1 MEKGNIVIQIDILLS
16 EDQITQEFMDAL
28 KRHDLPEKFFYWFPL
43 SIRAWI
49 NLCSDGAYRNYV
61 RSHSVL
67 QNHAAE
73 IVSMLPSEPIEL
85 ISLGAG
91 QGTKDFLIM
100 EHLQK
105 QGKYLNYR
113 PVDASQ
119 GLLEIACQSA
129 KDKNFACRGIKADL
143 NNDSHLKEIEE
154 ISDDRPRL
162 IMILGNTL
170 GAFDPLK
177 FTTKLD
183 KIMRPEDFLILDG
196 EIFNHTDTLAGYDN
210 PINRQFAFGPLSSVG
225 LSEPN
230 DGRLHIK
237 TDVDDRQPGL
247 YRIRKHFQSSRN
259 LKIILAGESVEI
271 KSGTNI
277 EMSWSYK
284 YDRDALIG
292 LVSSSG
298 MQLVEEYLSPD
309 KRFLTLL
316 VKK

>member
-1 MEKGNIVIQIDILLS
+1 MIQVDILLS
-16 EDQITQEFMDAL
+16 EDQIAQEFMGAID
-28 KRHDLPEKFFYWFPL
+28 RHDLPEKFFYWFPL

-49 NLCSDGAYRNYV
+49 NLCGDGAYRNFV

-100 EHLQK
+100 K
-105 QGKYLNYR
+105 QLKIKGKYLNYR

-129 KDKNFACRGIKADL
+129 KDKNFVCRGLKADL
-143 NNDSHLKEIEE
+143 NNDSHLSEMQAILYKN
-154 ISDDRPRL
+154 PRL

-177 FTTKLD
+177 FVAKLGS
-183 KIMRPEDFLILDG
+183 IIRPQDFLIIDG
-196 EIFNHTDTLAGYDN
+196 ELFNHTDTLAGYDN

-230 DGRLHIK
+230 DGSLHIK
-237 TDVDDRQPGL
+237 TDVDNRQPGL
-247 YRIRKHFQSSRN
+247 YRIRKHFHASRD
-259 LKIILAGESVEI
+259 LKIMLAGETVKIPSD
-271 KSGTNI
+271 TNI

-284 YDRDALIG
+284 YDGDALKG
-292 LVSSSG
+292 LIKSSG
-298 MQLVEEYLSPD
+298 MKLAAEFLSTD
-309 KRFLTLL
+309 KRFMTLL
-316 VKK
+316 VTK

>member
-1 MEKGNIVIQIDILLS
+1 MIQVDILLC
-16 EDQITQEFMDAL
+16 EDQIAKEFVDAL
-28 KRHDLPEKFFYWFPL
+28 ERHDLPEKFFYWFPL

-49 NLCSDGAYRNYV
+49 NLCGDGAYRNYV

-67 QNHAAE
+67 QNNADE
-73 IVSMLPSEPIEL
+73 IVSTLPSEPIEL

-100 EHLQK
+100 EHLRK

-119 GLLEIACQSA
+119 GLLEIACQNA
-129 KDKNFACRGIKADL
+129 KDKNFACRGLKADL
-143 NNDSHLKEIEE
+143 NNEFHLTKMQ
-154 ISDDRPRL
+154 STLDDKPRL
-162 IMILGNTL
+162 IMMLGNTL
-170 GAFDPLK
+170 GAFDPIK
-177 FTTKLD
+177 FTAKLD
-183 KIMRPEDFLILDG
+183 KIMRPQDFLILDG
-196 EIFNHTDTLAGYDN
+196 ELFNHNDTLAGYDN
-210 PINRQFAFGPLSSVG
+210 PVNRQFAFGPLSSVG

-230 DGRLHIK
+230 DGRLEIK
-237 TDVDDRQPGL
+237 TDVDSRQPGL
-247 YRIRKHFQSSRN
+247 YRVRKHFQASRD
-259 LKIILAGESVEI
+259 LKIILAGETVQILSDA
-271 KSGTNI
+271 NI

-292 LVSSSG
+292 LITSSG
-298 MQLVEEYLSPD
+298 MQIAAEYLSDD

>member
-1 MEKGNIVIQIDILLS
+1 MIQIDILLS
-16 EDQITQEFMDAL
+16 EDQIAQEFMDAL
-28 KRHDLPEKFFYWFPL
+28 ERHDLPEKFFYWFPL

-49 NLCSDGAYRNYV
+49 NLCGDGAYRNYV

-129 KDKNFACRGIKADL
+129 KDKNFACRGLKADL
-143 NNDSHLKEIEE
+143 NNDSHLTEMQAILDEK
-154 ISDDRPRL
+154 PRL
-162 IMILGNTL
+162 IMMLGNTL

-177 FTTKLD
+177 FATKLD
-183 KIMRPEDFLILDG
+183 NIMRPQDFLILDG
-196 EIFNHTDTLAGYDN
+196 ELFNQTDTLAGYDN

-230 DGRLHIK
+230 DGRLHIQ
-237 TDVDDRQPGL
+237 TDVDNRQAGL
-247 YRIRKHFQSSRN
+247 YRIRKHFQASRN
-259 LKIILAGESVEI
+259 LKIMLAGETVQILSD
-271 KSGTNI
+271 SNI

-284 YDRDALIG
+284 YDRDALTG
-292 LVSSSG
+292 LITSSG
-298 MQLVEEYLSPD
+298 MQLAAEYLSED

>member
-1 MEKGNIVIQIDILLS
+1 MIQVDILLG
-16 EDQITQEFMDAL
+16 EDQIAKEFMDAL
-28 KRHDLPEKFFYWFPL
+28 ERHDLPEKFFYWFPL

-49 NLCSDGAYRNYV
+49 NLCGDGEYRNYL

-67 QNHAAE
+67 QKHAAE

-100 EHLQK
+100 ENLQK

-129 KDKNFACRGIKADL
+129 KEKNFACRGLKADL
-143 NNDSHLKEIEE
+143 NNDSHLTEIQSILDEK
-154 ISDDRPRL
+154 PRL
-162 IMILGNTL
+162 IMMLGNTL
-170 GAFDPLK
+170 GAFDPIK
-177 FTTKLD
+177 FATKLD
-183 KIMRPEDFLILDG
+183 KIMRPQDFLILDG
-196 EIFNHTDTLAGYDN
+196 ELFNQNDTLAGYDN

-230 DGRLHIK
+230 DGKLNIE
-237 TDVDDRQPGL
+237 TDVDNRKPGL
-247 YRIRKHFQSSRN
+247 YRIRKHFRASRD
-259 LKIILAGESVEI
+259 LKIILAGETVNLQSD
-271 KSGTNI
+271 TCI

-284 YDRDALIG
+284 YDIEALKDLIT
-292 LVSSSG
+292 SSG
-298 MQLVEEYLSPD
+298 MQIAAEYHSED

>member
-1 MEKGNIVIQIDILLS
+1 MIQIDILLS
-16 EDQITQEFMDAL
+16 EDQIAQEFMDAL
-28 KRHDLPEKFFYWFPL
+28 ERHDLPEKFFYWFPL

-49 NLCSDGAYRNYV
+49 NLCGDGAYRNYV

-129 KDKNFACRGIKADL
+129 KDKNFACRGLKADL
-143 NNDSHLKEIEE
+143 NNDSHLTEMQAILDEK
-154 ISDDRPRL
+154 PRL
-162 IMILGNTL
+162 IMMLGNTL

-177 FTTKLD
+177 FASKLD
-183 KIMRPEDFLILDG
+183 NIMRPQDFLILDG
-196 EIFNHTDTLAGYDN
+196 ELFNQTDTLAGYDN

-230 DGRLHIK
+230 DGRLHIQ
-237 TDVDDRQPGL
+237 TDIDNRQAGL
-247 YRIRKHFQSSRN
+247 YRIRKHFQASRD
-259 LKIILAGESVEI
+259 LKIMLAGETVQILSD
-271 KSGTNI
+271 TNI

-292 LVSSSG
+292 LITSSG
-298 MQLVEEYLSPD
+298 MQLAAEYLSTD

>member
-1 MEKGNIVIQIDILLS
+1 MIQIDILLS
-16 EDQITQEFMDAL
+16 EDQIAQEFMDAL
-28 KRHDLPEKFFYWFPL
+28 ERHDLPEKFFYWFPL

-49 NLCSDGAYRNYV
+49 NLCGDGAYRNYV

-129 KDKNFACRGIKADL
+129 KDKNFACRGLKADL
-143 NNDSHLKEIEE
+143 NNDSHLTEMQAILDEK
-154 ISDDRPRL
+154 PRL
-162 IMILGNTL
+162 IMMLGNTL

-177 FTTKLD
+177 FASKLD
-183 KIMRPEDFLILDG
+183 NIMRPQDFLILDG
-196 EIFNHTDTLAGYDN
+196 ELFNQTDTLAGYDN

-237 TDVDDRQPGL
+237 TDVDNRQAGL
-247 YRIRKHFQSSRN
+247 YRIRKHFQASRD
-259 LKIILAGESVEI
+259 LKILLAGETVQILSD
-271 KSGTNI
+271 TNI

-284 YDRDALIG
+284 YDRDALKG
-292 LVSSSG
+292 LITSSG
-298 MQLVEEYLSPD
+298 MQLAAEYLSTD

>member
-1 MEKGNIVIQIDILLS
+1 MIQIDILLS
-16 EDQITQEFMDAL
+16 EDQIAQEFMDAL
-28 KRHDLPEKFFYWFPL
+28 ERHDLPEKFFYWFPL

-49 NLCSDGAYRNYV
+49 NLCGDGAYRNYV

-129 KDKNFACRGIKADL
+129 KDKNFACRGLKADL
-143 NNDSHLKEIEE
+143 NNDSHLKEMQAILDEK
-154 ISDDRPRL
+154 PRL
-162 IMILGNTL
+162 IMMLGNTL

-177 FTTKLD
+177 FASKLD
-183 KIMRPEDFLILDG
+183 NIMRPQDFLILDG
-196 EIFNHTDTLAGYDN
+196 ELFNQTDTLAGYDN

-230 DGRLHIK
+230 DGRLHIQ
-237 TDVDDRQPGL
+237 TDIDNRQAGL
-247 YRIRKHFQSSRN
+247 YRIRKHFHASRD
-259 LKIILAGESVEI
+259 LKIMLAGETVQILSD
-271 KSGTNI
+271 TNI

-284 YDRDALIG
+284 YDRDALTG
-292 LVSSSG
+292 LITSSG
-298 MQLVEEYLSPD
+298 MQLAAEYLSTD
-309 KRFLTLL
+309 KRFMTLL

>member
-1 MEKGNIVIQIDILLS
+1 MVQIDILLR
-16 EDQITQEFMDAL
+16 EDQIAQEFMDAI

-49 NLCSDGAYRNYV
+49 NLCGDGAYRNFV

-73 IVSMLPSEPIEL
+73 IVSMLPSEPIQL

-91 QGTKDFLIM
+91 QGTKDFLII
-100 EHLQK
+100 EQLKK

-129 KDKNFACRGIKADL
+129 KEKNFACRGLKADL
-143 NNDSHLKEIEE
+143 NNDSHLTEIQSILDEK
-154 ISDDRPRL
+154 PRL

-177 FTTKLD
+177 FAAKLGS
-183 KIMRPEDFLILDG
+183 ILRPQDFLIIDG
-196 EIFNHTDTLAGYDN
+196 ELFNHSDTLAGYDN

-230 DGRLHIK
+230 DGKLNIE
-237 TDVDDRQPGL
+237 TDVDNRKPGL
-247 YRIRKHFQSSRN
+247 YRIRKHFQASRD
-259 LKIILAGESVEI
+259 LKIILAGETLQI
-271 KSGTNI
+271 LPDTNI

-284 YDRDALIG
+284 YDRDALTG
-292 LVSSSG
+292 LITSSG
-298 MQLVEEYLSPD
+298 LHLAAEYLSED

>member
-1 MEKGNIVIQIDILLS
+1 MIQVDILLC
-16 EDQITQEFMDAL
+16 EDQIAKEFVDAL
-28 KRHDLPEKFFYWFPL
+28 ERHDLPEKFFYWFPL

-49 NLCSDGAYRNYV
+49 NLCGDGAYRNYV

-67 QNHAAE
+67 QNNADE
-73 IVSMLPSEPIEL
+73 IVSTLPSEPIEL

-100 EHLQK
+100 EHLRK

-119 GLLEIACQSA
+119 GLLEIACQNA
-129 KDKNFACRGIKADL
+129 KDKNFACRGLKADL
-143 NNDSHLKEIEE
+143 NNEFHLTKMQSTLDEK
-154 ISDDRPRL
+154 PRL
-162 IMILGNTL
+162 IMMLGNTL
-170 GAFDPLK
+170 GAFDPIK

-183 KIMRPEDFLILDG
+183 KIMRPQDFLILDG
-196 EIFNHTDTLAGYDN
+196 ELFNQNDTLAGYDN
-210 PINRQFAFGPLSSVG
+210 PINRQFACGPLSSVG

-230 DGRLHIK
+230 DGKLNIE
-237 TDVDDRQPGL
+237 TDVDNRKPGL
-247 YRIRKHFQSSRN
+247 YRIRKHFRASRD
-259 LKIILAGESVEI
+259 LKIILAGETVNLQSD
-271 KSGTNI
+271 TCI

-284 YDRDALIG
+284 YDLEALKDLIT
-292 LVSSSG
+292 SSG
-298 MQLVEEYLSPD
+298 MQIAAEYHSED

>member
-1 MEKGNIVIQIDILLS
+1 MIQIDILLS
-16 EDQITQEFMDAL
+16 EDQIAQEFMDAL
-28 KRHDLPEKFFYWFPL
+28 ERHDLPEKFFYWFPL

-49 NLCSDGAYRNYV
+49 NLCGDGAYRNYV

-105 QGKYLNYR
+105 QGKFLNYR

-119 GLLEIACQSA
+119 GLLELACQCA
-129 KDKNFACRGIKADL
+129 KDKNFACRGLKADL
-143 NNDSHLKEIEE
+143 NNDSHLTEMQAILDEK
-154 ISDDRPRL
+154 PRL
-162 IMILGNTL
+162 IMMLGNTL

-177 FTTKLD
+177 FASKLD
-183 KIMRPEDFLILDG
+183 NIMRPQDFLILDG
-196 EIFNHTDTLAGYDN
+196 ELFNQTDTLAGYDN

-230 DGRLHIK
+230 DGRLHIQ
-237 TDVDDRQPGL
+237 TDIDNRQAGL
-247 YRIRKHFQSSRN
+247 YRIRKHFHASRD
-259 LKIILAGESVEI
+259 LKIMLAGETVQILSD
-271 KSGTNI
+271 TNI

-284 YDRDALIG
+284 YDRDALTG
-292 LVSSSG
+292 LITSSG
-298 MQLVEEYLSPD
+298 MQLAAEYLSTD

>member
-1 MEKGNIVIQIDILLS
+1 MIQIDILLS
-16 EDQITQEFMDAL
+16 EDQIVQEFMDAL
-28 KRHDLPEKFFYWFPL
+28 ERHDLPEKFFYWFPL

-49 NLCSDGAYRNYV
+49 NLCGDGAYRNYV

-129 KDKNFACRGIKADL
+129 KDKNFACRGLKADL
-143 NNDSHLKEIEE
+143 NNDSHLTEMQVILDEK
-154 ISDDRPRL
+154 PRL
-162 IMILGNTL
+162 IMMLGNTL

-177 FTTKLD
+177 FASKLNN
-183 KIMRPEDFLILDG
+183 IMRPQDFLILDG
-196 EIFNHTDTLAGYDN
+196 ELFNQTDTLAGYDN

-230 DGRLHIK
+230 DGRLHIQ
-237 TDVDDRQPGL
+237 TDIDNRQAGL
-247 YRIRKHFQSSRN
+247 YRIRKHFQASRD
-259 LKIILAGESVEI
+259 LKIMLAGETVQILSD
-271 KSGTNI
+271 TNI

-284 YDRDALIG
+284 YDRDALID
-292 LVSSSG
+292 LITSSG
-298 MQLVEEYLSPD
+298 MQLAAEYLSTD

>member
-1 MEKGNIVIQIDILLS
+1 MIQIDILLS
-16 EDQITQEFMDAL
+16 EDQIAQEFMDAL
-28 KRHDLPEKFFYWFPL
+28 ERHDLPEKFFYWFPL

-49 NLCSDGAYRNYV
+49 NLCGDGAYRNYV

-67 QNHAAE
+67 QKHASE
-73 IVSMLPSEPIEL
+73 IVSMLPPEPIEL

-91 QGTKDFLIM
+91 QGTKDLLIM
-100 EHLQK
+100 EQLQR

-129 KDKNFACRGIKADL
+129 KDKNFACRGLKADL
-143 NNDSHLKEIEE
+143 NNDSHLTEMQAILDEK
-154 ISDDRPRL
+154 PRL
-162 IMILGNTL
+162 IMMLGNTL

-177 FTTKLD
+177 FASKLD
-183 KIMRPEDFLILDG
+183 NIMRPQDFLILDG
-196 EIFNHTDTLAGYDN
+196 ELFNQTDTLAGYDN

-230 DGRLHIK
+230 DGRLHIQ
-237 TDVDDRQPGL
+237 TDIDNRQAGL
-247 YRIRKHFQSSRN
+247 YRIRKHFQASRD
-259 LKIILAGESVEI
+259 LKIMLAGETVQLLSD
-271 KSGTNI
+271 TNI

-284 YDRDALIG
+284 YDRDALTG
-292 LVSSSG
+292 LITSSG
-298 MQLVEEYLSPD
+298 MQLAAEYLSTD

>member
-1 MEKGNIVIQIDILLS
+1 MIQIDILLS
-16 EDQITQEFMDAL
+16 EDQIAQEFIDAL

-49 NLCSDGAYRNYV
+49 NLCGDGAYRNYV

-129 KDKNFACRGIKADL
+129 KDKNFACRGLKADL
-143 NNDSHLKEIEE
+143 NNDSHLTGMQAIL
-154 ISDDRPRL
+154 DDKPRL

-177 FTTKLD
+177 FASKLD
-183 KIMRPEDFLILDG
+183 NIMRPQDFLILDG
-196 EIFNHTDTLAGYDN
+196 ELFNQTDTLAGYDN

-237 TDVDDRQPGL
+237 TDIDNRQPGL
-247 YRIRKHFQSSRN
+247 YRIRKHFQASRD
-259 LKIILAGESVEI
+259 LKIMLAGETLRILSD
-271 KSGTNI
+271 TNI
-277 EMSWSYK
+277 EMSWFYK

-292 LVSSSG
+292 LITSSG
-298 MQLVEEYLSPD
+298 MQLVAEYLSTD

>member
-1 MEKGNIVIQIDILLS
+1 MIQIDILLS
-16 EDQITQEFMDAL
+16 EDQIAQEFMDAL
-28 KRHDLPEKFFYWFPL
+28 ERHDLPEKFFYWFPL

-49 NLCSDGAYRNYV
+49 NLCGDGAYRNYV

-129 KDKNFACRGIKADL
+129 KDKNFACRGLKADL
-143 NNDSHLKEIEE
+143 NNDSHLTEMQAILDEK
-154 ISDDRPRL
+154 PRL
-162 IMILGNTL
+162 IMMLGNTL

-177 FTTKLD
+177 FASKLD
-183 KIMRPEDFLILDG
+183 NIMRPQDFLILDG
-196 EIFNHTDTLAGYDN
+196 ELFNQTDTLAGYDN

-230 DGRLHIK
+230 DGRLHIQ
-237 TDVDDRQPGL
+237 TDIDNRQAGL
-247 YRIRKHFQSSRN
+247 YRIRKHFHASRD
-259 LKIILAGESVEI
+259 LKIMLAGETVQILSD
-271 KSGTNI
+271 TNI

-284 YDRDALIG
+284 YDRDALKG
-292 LVSSSG
+292 LISSSG
-298 MQLVEEYLSPD
+298 MQLVAEYLSTD

>member
-1 MEKGNIVIQIDILLS
+1 MIQIDILLS
-16 EDQITQEFMDAL
+16 EDQIVQEFMDAL
-28 KRHDLPEKFFYWFPL
+28 ERHDLPEKFFYWFPL

-49 NLCSDGAYRNYV
+49 NLCGDGAYRNYV

-129 KDKNFACRGIKADL
+129 KDKNFACRGLKADL
-143 NNDSHLKEIEE
+143 NNDSHLTEMQAILDEK
-154 ISDDRPRL
+154 PRL
-162 IMILGNTL
+162 IMMLGNTL

-177 FTTKLD
+177 FASKLD
-183 KIMRPEDFLILDG
+183 NIMRPQDFLILDG
-196 EIFNHTDTLAGYDN
+196 ELFNQTDTLAGYDN

-230 DGRLHIK
+230 DGRLHIQ
-237 TDVDDRQPGL
+237 TDIDNRQAGL
-247 YRIRKHFQSSRN
+247 YRIRKHFHASRD
-259 LKIILAGESVEI
+259 LKIMLAGETVQILSD
-271 KSGTNI
+271 TNI

-284 YDRDALIG
+284 YDRDALTG
-292 LVSSSG
+292 LITSSG
-298 MQLVEEYLSPD
+298 MQLAAEYLSTD

>member
-1 MEKGNIVIQIDILLS
+1 MIQIDILLS
-16 EDQITQEFMDAL
+16 EDQIAQEFMDAL
-28 KRHDLPEKFFYWFPL
+28 ERHDLPEKFFYWFPL

-49 NLCSDGAYRNYV
+49 NLCGDGAYRNYV

-129 KDKNFACRGIKADL
+129 KDKNFACRGLKADL
-143 NNDSHLKEIEE
+143 NNDSHLTEMQAILDEK
-154 ISDDRPRL
+154 PRL
-162 IMILGNTL
+162 IMMLGNTL

-177 FTTKLD
+177 FASKLD
-183 KIMRPEDFLILDG
+183 NIMRPQDFLILDG
-196 EIFNHTDTLAGYDN
+196 ELFNQTDTLAGYDN

-230 DGRLHIK
+230 DGRLHIQ
-237 TDVDDRQPGL
+237 TDIDNRQAGL
-247 YRIRKHFQSSRN
+247 YRIRKHFHASRD
-259 LKIILAGESVEI
+259 LKIMLAGETVQILSD
-271 KSGTNI
+271 TNI

-284 YDRDALIG
+284 YDRDALKG
-292 LVSSSG
+292 LITSSG
-298 MQLVEEYLSPD
+298 MQLVAEYLSTD

>member
-1 MEKGNIVIQIDILLS
+1 MIQIDILLS
-16 EDQITQEFMDAL
+16 EDQIAQEFIDAL
-28 KRHDLPEKFFYWFPL
+28 ERHDLPEKFFYWFPL

-49 NLCSDGAYRNYV
+49 NLCGDGAYRNYV

-105 QGKYLNYR
+105 QGKFLNYR

-129 KDKNFACRGIKADL
+129 KDKNFACRGLKADL
-143 NNDSHLKEIEE
+143 NNDSHLTEMQAIL
-154 ISDDRPRL
+154 DDKPRL

-177 FTTKLD
+177 FASKLD
-183 KIMRPEDFLILDG
+183 KIMRPQDFLILDG
-196 EIFNHTDTLAGYDN
+196 ELFNQTDTLAGYDN

-230 DGRLHIK
+230 DGRLHIQ
-237 TDVDDRQPGL
+237 TDIDNRQAGL
-247 YRIRKHFQSSRN
+247 YRIRKHFQASRD
-259 LKIILAGESVEI
+259 LKILLAGETVQILSD
-271 KSGTNI
+271 TNI

-284 YDRDALIG
+284 YDRDALTG
-292 LVSSSG
+292 LITSTG
-298 MQLVEEYLSPD
+298 MQLAAEYLSTD
-309 KRFLTLL
+309 KRFMTLL

>member
-1 MEKGNIVIQIDILLS
+1 MIQIDILLS
-16 EDQITQEFMDAL
+16 EDQIAQEFMDAL
-28 KRHDLPEKFFYWFPL
+28 ERHDLPEKFFYWFPL

-49 NLCSDGAYRNYV
+49 NLCGDGAYRNYV

-129 KDKNFACRGIKADL
+129 KDKNFACRGLKADL
-143 NNDSHLKEIEE
+143 NNDSHLTEMQAILDEK
-154 ISDDRPRL
+154 PRL

-183 KIMRPEDFLILDG
+183 KIMRPQDFLILDG
-196 EIFNHTDTLAGYDN
+196 ELFNQTDTLAGYDN

-230 DGRLHIK
+230 DGRLHIQ
-237 TDVDDRQPGL
+237 TDIDNRQAGL
-247 YRIRKHFQSSRN
+247 YRIRKHFHASRD
-259 LKIILAGESVEI
+259 LKIMLAGETVQILSD
-271 KSGTNI
+271 TNI

-284 YDRDALIG
+284 YDRDALTG
-292 LVSSSG
+292 LITSSG
-298 MQLVEEYLSPD
+298 MQLAAESLSTD

>member
-1 MEKGNIVIQIDILLS
+1 MIQIDILLS
-16 EDQITQEFMDAL
+16 EDQIAQEFMDAL
-28 KRHDLPEKFFYWFPL
+28 ERHDLPEKFFYWFPL

-49 NLCSDGAYRNYV
+49 NLCGDGAYRNYV

-129 KDKNFACRGIKADL
+129 KDKNLACRGLKADL
-143 NNDSHLKEIEE
+143 NNDSHLTEMQAILDEK
-154 ISDDRPRL
+154 PRL
-162 IMILGNTL
+162 IMMLGNTL

-177 FTTKLD
+177 FASKLD
-183 KIMRPEDFLILDG
+183 NIMRPQDFLILDG
-196 EIFNHTDTLAGYDN
+196 ELFNQTDTLAGYDN

-237 TDVDDRQPGL
+237 TDVDNRQTGL
-247 YRIRKHFQSSRN
+247 YRIRKHFQASRD
-259 LKIILAGESVEI
+259 LKIMLAGETVQILSD
-271 KSGTNI
+271 TNI

-284 YDRDALIG
+284 YDRDALTG
-292 LVSSSG
+292 LITSSG
-298 MQLVEEYLSPD
+298 MQLAAEYLSTD

>member
-1 MEKGNIVIQIDILLS
+1 MIQIDILLS
-16 EDQITQEFMDAL
+16 EDQIAQEFMDAL
-28 KRHDLPEKFFYWFPL
+28 ERHDLPEKFFYWFPL

-49 NLCSDGAYRNYV
+49 NLCGDGAYRNYV

-105 QGKYLNYR
+105 QGKYLNYI

-129 KDKNFACRGIKADL
+129 KDKNLACRGLKADL
-143 NNDSHLKEIEE
+143 NNHSHLTEMQAILDEK
-154 ISDDRPRL
+154 PRL
-162 IMILGNTL
+162 IMMLGNTL

-177 FTTKLD
+177 FATKLD
-183 KIMRPEDFLILDG
+183 NIMRPQDFLILDG
-196 EIFNHTDTLAGYDN
+196 ELFNQTDTLAGYDN

-237 TDVDDRQPGL
+237 TDVDNRQPGL
-247 YRIRKHFQSSRN
+247 YRIRKHFQASRD
-259 LKIILAGESVEI
+259 LKIMLAGETVQILSD
-271 KSGTNI
+271 TNI

-284 YDRDALIG
+284 YDRDALTG
-292 LVSSSG
+292 LITSSG
-298 MQLVEEYLSPD
+298 MQLAAEYLSTD

>member
-1 MEKGNIVIQIDILLS
+1 MIQIDILLS
-16 EDQITQEFMDAL
+16 EDQIAQEFMDAL
-28 KRHDLPEKFFYWFPL
+28 ERHDLPEKFFYWFPL

-49 NLCSDGAYRNYV
+49 NLCGDGAYRNYV

-91 QGTKDFLIM
+91 QGTKDILIM

-129 KDKNFACRGIKADL
+129 KDKNFACRGLKADL
-143 NNDSHLKEIEE
+143 NNDSHLTEMQAIFDEK
-154 ISDDRPRL
+154 PRL
-162 IMILGNTL
+162 IMMLGNTL

-177 FTTKLD
+177 FATKLD
-183 KIMRPEDFLILDG
+183 NIMRPQDFLILDG
-196 EIFNHTDTLAGYDN
+196 ELFNQTDTLAGYDN

-230 DGRLHIK
+230 DGRLHIQ
-237 TDVDDRQPGL
+237 TDVDNRQAGL
-247 YRIRKHFQSSRN
+247 YRIRKHFQASRD
-259 LKIILAGESVEI
+259 LKIMLAGETVQIPSD
-271 KSGTNI
+271 TNI

-284 YDRDALIG
+284 YDRDALTG
-292 LVSSSG
+292 LITSSG
-298 MQLVEEYLSPD
+298 MQLAAEYLS
-309 KRFLTLL
+309 TCLL
-316 VKK
+316 YTSDAADE

>member
-1 MEKGNIVIQIDILLS
+1 MIQIDILLS
-16 EDQITQEFMDAL
+16 EDQIAQEFMDAL
-28 KRHDLPEKFFYWFPL
+28 ERHDLPEKFFYWFPL

-49 NLCSDGAYRNYV
+49 NLCGDGAYRNYV

-129 KDKNFACRGIKADL
+129 KDKNFACRGLKADL
-143 NNDSHLKEIEE
+143 NNDSHLKEMQAILDEK
-154 ISDDRPRL
+154 PRL
-162 IMILGNTL
+162 IMMLGNTL

-177 FTTKLD
+177 FASKLD
-183 KIMRPEDFLILDG
+183 NIMRPQDFLILDG
-196 EIFNHTDTLAGYDN
+196 ELFNQTDTLAGYDN

-230 DGRLHIK
+230 DGRLHIQ
-237 TDVDDRQPGL
+237 TDIDNRQAGL
-247 YRIRKHFQSSRN
+247 YRIRKHFQASRD
-259 LKIILAGESVEI
+259 LKIMLAGETVQILSD
-271 KSGTNI
+271 TNI

-284 YDRDALIG
+284 YDRDALTG
-292 LVSSSG
+292 LITSSG
-298 MQLVEEYLSPD
+298 MQLAAEYLSTD

>member
-1 MEKGNIVIQIDILLS
+1 MIQVDILLS
-16 EDQITQEFMDAL
+16 EDQIAQEFMGAID
-28 KRHDLPEKFFYWFPL
+28 RHDLPEKFFYWFPL

-49 NLCSDGAYRNYV
+49 NLCGDGAYRNFV

-100 EHLQK
+100 EQLK
-105 QGKYLNYR
+105 IKGKYLNYR

-129 KDKNFACRGIKADL
+129 KDKNFACRGLKADL
-143 NNDSHLKEIEE
+143 NNDSHLTEMQV
-154 ISDDRPRL
+154 ISDEKPRL
-162 IMILGNTL
+162 IMMLGNTL
-170 GAFDPLK
+170 GAFDPLE
-177 FTTKLD
+177 FAAKLVN
-183 KIMRPEDFLILDG
+183 IMRPQDFLIIDG
-196 EIFNHTDTLAGYDN
+196 ELFNHTDTLAGYDN

-230 DGRLHIK
+230 DGSLHIK
-237 TDVDDRQPGL
+237 TDVDKRQPGL
-247 YRIRKHFQSSRN
+247 YRVRKHFHASRD
-259 LKIILAGESVEI
+259 LKIMLAGETVQILSD
-271 KSGTNI
+271 SNI

-284 YDRDALIG
+284 YDRDALTG
-292 LVSSSG
+292 LITSSG
-298 MQLVEEYLSPD
+298 MQLAAEYLSTD

>member
-1 MEKGNIVIQIDILLS
+1 MIQIDILLS
-16 EDQITQEFMDAL
+16 EDQIAQEFMDAL
-28 KRHDLPEKFFYWFPL
+28 ERHDLPEKFFYWFPL

-49 NLCSDGAYRNYV
+49 NLCGDGAYRNYV

-129 KDKNFACRGIKADL
+129 KDKNFACRGLKADL
-143 NNDSHLKEIEE
+143 NNDSHLTEMQAILDEK
-154 ISDDRPRL
+154 PRL
-162 IMILGNTL
+162 IMMLGNTL

-177 FTTKLD
+177 FATKLD
-183 KIMRPEDFLILDG
+183 NIMRPQDFLILDG
-196 EIFNHTDTLAGYDN
+196 ELFNQTDTLAGYDN

-230 DGRLHIK
+230 DGRLHIQ
-237 TDVDDRQPGL
+237 TDIDNRQAGL
-247 YRIRKHFQSSRN
+247 YRIRKHFQASRD
-259 LKIILAGESVEI
+259 LKILLAGETVQILSD
-271 KSGTNI
+271 TNI

-284 YDRDALIG
+284 YDRDALTG
-292 LVSSSG
+292 LITSSG
-298 MQLVEEYLSPD
+298 MQLAAEYLSTD

>member
-1 MEKGNIVIQIDILLS
+1 MIQIDILLS
-16 EDQITQEFMDAL
+16 EDQIAQEFMDAL
-28 KRHDLPEKFFYWFPL
+28 ERHDLPEKFFYWFPL

-49 NLCSDGAYRNYV
+49 NLCGDGAYRNYV

-129 KDKNFACRGIKADL
+129 KDKNFACRGLKADL
-143 NNDSHLKEIEE
+143 NNDYHLKEMQAILDEK
-154 ISDDRPRL
+154 PRL
-162 IMILGNTL
+162 IMMLGNTL

-177 FTTKLD
+177 FATKLD
-183 KIMRPEDFLILDG
+183 NIMRPQDFLILDG
-196 EIFNHTDTLAGYDN
+196 ELFNQTDTLAGYDN

-230 DGRLHIK
+230 DGRLHIQ
-237 TDVDDRQPGL
+237 TDVDNRQAGL
-247 YRIRKHFQSSRN
+247 YRIRKHFQASRD
-259 LKIILAGESVEI
+259 LKIMLAGETVQILSD
-271 KSGTNI
+271 TNI

-284 YDRDALIG
+284 YDRDALTG
-292 LVSSSG
+292 LITSSG
-298 MQLVEEYLSPD
+298 MQLAAEYLSTD
-309 KRFLTLL
+309 KRFMTLL

>member
-1 MEKGNIVIQIDILLS
+1 MIQIDILLS
-16 EDQITQEFMDAL
+16 EDQIAQEFMDAL
-28 KRHDLPEKFFYWFPL
+28 ERHDLPEKFFYWFPL

-49 NLCSDGAYRNYV
+49 NLCGDGAYRNYV

-129 KDKNFACRGIKADL
+129 KDKNFACRGLKADL
-143 NNDSHLKEIEE
+143 NNDSHLTEMQAILDEK
-154 ISDDRPRL
+154 PRL
-162 IMILGNTL
+162 IMMLGNTL

-177 FTTKLD
+177 FATKLD
-183 KIMRPEDFLILDG
+183 NIMRPQDFLILDG
-196 EIFNHTDTLAGYDN
+196 ELFNQTDTLAGYDN

-230 DGRLHIK
+230 DGRLHIQ
-237 TDVDDRQPGL
+237 TDIDNRQAGL
-247 YRIRKHFQSSRN
+247 YRIRKHFQASRD
-259 LKIILAGESVEI
+259 LKIMLAGETVQILSD
-271 KSGTNI
+271 TNI

-284 YDRDALIG
+284 YDRDALTG
-292 LVSSSG
+292 LITSSG
-298 MQLVEEYLSPD
+298 MQLAAEYLSTD

>member
-1 MEKGNIVIQIDILLS
+1 MIQIDILLS
-16 EDQITQEFMDAL
+16 EDQIAQEFIDAL
-28 KRHDLPEKFFYWFPL
+28 EHHNLPEKFFYWFPL

-49 NLCSDGAYRNYV
+49 NLCRDGAYRNFV

-100 EHLQK
+100 EQLK
-105 QGKYLNYR
+105 LKGKYLNYR

-129 KDKNFACRGIKADL
+129 KDKNFICRGLKAEL
-143 NNDSHLKEIEE
+143 NNDTHLSVMQAILSEN
-154 ISDDRPRL
+154 PRL

-177 FTTKLD
+177 FAAKLGSL
-183 KIMRPEDFLILDG
+183 IRPQDFLIIDG
-196 EIFNHTDTLAGYDN
+196 ELFNHSDTLAGYDN

-230 DGRLHIK
+230 DGSLHIK
-237 TDVDDRQPGL
+237 TDVDNRQHGF
-247 YRIRKHFQSSRN
+247 YRIRKNFKACRD
-259 LKIILAGESVEI
+259 LKIMLAGETVKILSE
-271 KSGTNI
+271 TNI

-284 YDRDALIG
+284 YDHDALIN
-292 LVSSSG
+292 LTTSSG
-298 MQLVEEYLSPD
+298 MQLEAEYLSED

>member
-1 MEKGNIVIQIDILLS
+1 MIQIDILLS
-16 EDQITQEFMDAL
+16 EDQIAQEFMDAL
-28 KRHDLPEKFFYWFPL
+28 ERHDLPEKFFYWFPL

-49 NLCSDGAYRNYV
+49 NLCGDGAYRNYV

-129 KDKNFACRGIKADL
+129 KDKNYACRGLKADL
-143 NNDSHLKEIEE
+143 NNDSHLTEMQAILDEK
-154 ISDDRPRL
+154 PRL
-162 IMILGNTL
+162 IMMLGNTL

-177 FTTKLD
+177 FASKLD
-183 KIMRPEDFLILDG
+183 NIMRPQDFLILDG
-196 EIFNHTDTLAGYDN
+196 ELFNQTDTLAGYDN

-230 DGRLHIK
+230 DGRLHIQ
-237 TDVDDRQPGL
+237 TDIDNRQAGL
-247 YRIRKHFQSSRN
+247 YRIRKHFQASRD
-259 LKIILAGESVEI
+259 LKIMLAGETVQILSD
-271 KSGTNI
+271 TNI

-284 YDRDALIG
+284 YDRDALTG
-292 LVSSSG
+292 LITSSG
-298 MQLVEEYLSPD
+298 MQLAAEYLSTD